1 MILLNKTHIDYRK
14 TNKDELYEYFTLK
27 NLYTINND
35 IIKNEDSKSLILTP
49 YNTFLSESDYNDEDN
64 LDFKTENDINL
75 MVK

>member
-1 MILLNKTHIDYRK
+1 M
-14 TNKDELYEYFTLK
+14 K

-35 IIKNEDSKSLILTP
+35 IIKNVDSKSLILTP

>member
-1 MILLNKTHIDYRK
+1 M
-14 TNKDELYEYFTLK
+14 K

-75 MVK
+75 MVKWKNIIFFMILIKKKLIMEW